1 MLTVLFLS
9 IILIILIS
17 NTTIKSGDKY
27 TVDWWREKASLDSM
41 GKTCARLSRLHRQ
54 GVVKKVSKNKNE
66 IIRFIPIS
74 DFNEDEII
82 AMLQFLGVDKS

>member
-1 MLTVLFLS
+1 MLSMLFLLALMS
-9 IILIILIS
+9 KEEEEKV
-17 NTTIKSGDKY
+17 KSGDKY

-54 GVVKKVSKNKNE
+54 GVVKKVSKNENE

-82 AMLQFLGVDKS
+82 AMLQFLGVDN

>member
-1 MLTVLFLS
+1 MLVVLFLS
-9 IILIILIS
+9 TILIILIS

-27 TVDWWREKASLDSM
+27 TVEWWREKANLDSA
-41 GKTCARLSRLHRQ
+41 GRTCARLSKLNRQ